1 MEFPLRFGKDA
12 FGSGGELFGIVQDEF
27 EATDLGAVPAVDGLY
42 GTQIAHGIVFVEL
55 RDVAFEDAGD
65 GEIPQD
71 GSSGIPDEIHFH
83 PFSAREAERVGGVL
97 GDQQAVRGFSLSET
111 GHFSAFDKSGKAREV
126 VIGTEAFQYYAFKFM
141 VGFQDAGAL
150 GEGLYVFDLGYGG
163 EVGVKILVQG
173 YRLGGS
179 VASLLEGGE
188 LDVSGEGGDVAAD
201 LALEPYSGR

>member
-1 MEFPLRFGKDA
+1 
-12 FGSGGELFGIVQDEF
+12 
-27 EATDLGAVPAVDGLY
+27 
-42 GTQIAHGIVFVEL
+42 
-55 RDVAFEDAGD
+55 
-65 GEIPQD
+65 
-71 GSSGIPDEIHFH
+71 
-83 PFSAREAERVGGVL
+83 
-97 GDQQAVRGFSLSET
+97 
-111 GHFSAFDKSGKAREV
+111 
-126 VIGTEAFQYYAFKFM
+126 M